1 MEIYKECE
9 KIKEQIKDYA
19 FEVYG
24 IDLDGL
30 YSISESSTI
39 HYLSVN
45 TPFLL

>member
-30 YSISESSTI
+30 YSISESIKSAKYF
-39 HYLSVN
+39 HNL
-45 TPFLL
+45 